1 MCPPVHARVSMHA
14 QPGTEARDRTCSPRT
29 ANALDMSTWDMSGLE
44 NGAARGTCHD
54 VTLDATRREPTHGNP
69 WVHGKLRLPSEHL
82 FILHRARKL
91 NTLGFS
97 IIAIT
102 AEVQTLLSATVERG
116 EGEGGRQRRGGRS
129 ARSRSSARPR
139 CHGVSAW
146 PHVQHGE
153 RARQASKGFQP

>member
-1 MCPPVHARVSMHA
+1 MA
-14 QPGTEARDRTCSPRT
+14 
-29 ANALDMSTWDMSGLE
+29 
-44 NGAARGTCHD
+44 
-54 VTLDATRREPTHGNP
+54 THGSMANFDY
-69 WVHGKLRLPSEHL
+69 RQNTFSSYT
-82 FILHRARKL
+82 ARKL
-91 NTLGFS
+91 NTLGYS

-146 PHVQHGE
+146 PHVQHAE